1 MNLQQLEYIIAVD
14 THRHFGKAAKA
25 CHITQPTLSMMIQ
38 KLEDEL
44 GIKIFDRSKQPVI
57 PTETGSLLLDQARRV
72 LREAQELTEIV
83 QRQKGIVE
91 GQLQLGIIPT
101 LAPYLVPLFIR
112 SFMLDYPGVR
122 LKIAE
127 LTTEQIVEG
136 LLKGKLDVGIL
147 VTPLDHKAI
156 QENPLFYEP
165 FWVYSSHSYEKQYLL
180 PSDIDPDELWLL
192 EEGHCLR
199 SQILNLCEL
208 RKQSNQLL
216 QYENGSIETFKRLVD
231 HDRGITILPE
241 LATRS
246 LSTQQKTRLMPFQDP
261 VPVREVSLVTHRNFI
276 KKQLIEALQE
286 KILSSLPR
294 TLRKKENE
302 KHRKIS
308 IKRT

>member
-57 PTETGSLLLDQARRV
+57 PTETGGLLLDQARRV

-112 SFMLDYPGVR
+112 SFMIDYPGVR

-246 LSTQQKTRLMPFQDP
+246 LSTPQKTRLMPFQEP